1 MSGFEVGNIL
11 IGPGNMVLGVI
22 TELDY
27 AFQAI
32 HIKTP
37 DGIIYKMLLKDLV
50 DMGFKELVIP
60 VGFDLE
66 WE

>member
-1 MSGFEVGNIL
+1 MSGFEVGKIL
-11 IGPGNMVLGVI
+11 VGPGNMVLGVI

-32 HIKTP
+32 HIQTP

-50 DMGFKELVIP
+50 DMGFKELVVP